1 MINDTIKKIDE
12 LLAVMLELGIQRDKI
27 IVERDAVP
35 EQHRHVFAEVITS
48 INERIKQ
55 LHNERQELLQ
65 RFKYEIEQRNKTE
78 YSKDYF
84 RVFSY
89 FLKQWGKINKSTHS
103 LGNNLGDYLVF
114 LQTYKELEE
123 NVKRII
129 HAFYIKHVTVDVETD
144 DKGQVK
150 YKVTK
155 LTHEQIAKLEQLNA
169 GQKNK
174 AVETFKRAFINNIQ
188 KQINKSETVRAHDY
202 VLTVVR
208 NKVNGDKILLKD
220 DKHDTILY
228 ASHEDM
234 TDLADNTP
242 V

>member
-1 MINDTIKKIDE
+1 MGKNKQNTT
-12 LLAVMLELGIQRDKI
+12 LLGDK
-27 IVERDAVP
+27 
-35 EQHRHVFAEVITS
+35 
-48 INERIKQ
+48 
-55 LHNERQELLQ
+55 
-65 RFKYEIEQRNKTE
+65 
-78 YSKDYF
+78 
-84 RVFSY
+84 
-89 FLKQWGKINKSTHS
+89 
-103 LGNNLGDYLVF
+103 LGDYLVF
-114 LQTYKELEE
+114 LQTFKELDDK
-123 NVKRII
+123 VKRII

-188 KQINKSETVRAHDY
+188 KQINKSETVRAYDY
-202 VLTVVR
+202 VLIVVR

-220 DKHDTILY
+220 DKHDTVLY

-234 TDLADNTP
+234 TDLTDAISKTIMQ
-242 V
+242 